1 MLRSPDGA
9 VINSWILWFGVGL
22 RARVQKELFGL
33 LVCRKRSNMKKILA
47 LFETLWLNVQQE
59 VFGVQILLQ
68 VCGSVCQT
76 ELISLKVV
84 EERRQSRCLSERCE
98 QVFTPAARDA
108 SPRPTMLTPD

>member
-1 MLRSPDGA
+1 MDSA
-9 VINSWILWFGVGL
+9 IGVGRL

-33 LVCRKRSNMKKILA
+33 LVHKKQQHICLE
-47 LFETLWLNVQQE
+47 LFGAQN
-59 VFGVQILLQ
+59 LLQ
-68 VCGSVCQT
+68 VRGFVCQM

-84 EERRQSRCLSERCE
+84 EERRQSRCLSARCE